1 MIFVSERIDV
11 TAWEELIAQSSTA
24 NFFQTKEC
32 YDFYSGLSFLEAFVF
47 GVTENGCLK
56 GIVVGLSLIHI

>member
-32 YDFYSGLSFLEAFVF
+32 YDSVSYTHLTLPTKLEV
-47 GVTENGCLK
+47 
-56 GIVVGLSLIHI
+56 

>member
-32 YDFYSGLSFLEAFVF
+32 YDFYSGLSFWKL
-47 GVTENGCLK
+47 LYL
-56 GIVVGLSLIHI
+56 GLPRTDV

>member
-24 NFFQTKEC
+24 NFFP
-32 YDFYSGLSFLEAFVF
+32 D
-47 GVTENGCLK
+47 K
-56 GIVVGLSLIHI
+56 GML

>member
-32 YDFYSGLSFLEAFVF
+32 YDFIRVCLFWKLLYLGLPRTDV
-47 GVTENGCLK
+47 
-56 GIVVGLSLIHI
+56 